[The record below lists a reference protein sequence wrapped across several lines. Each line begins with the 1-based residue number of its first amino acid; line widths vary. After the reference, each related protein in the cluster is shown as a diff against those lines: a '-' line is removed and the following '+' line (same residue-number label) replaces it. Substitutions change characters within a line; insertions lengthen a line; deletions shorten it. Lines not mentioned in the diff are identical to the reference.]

1 MIKSKNQNLYFYCF
15 HKFQPFL
22 SFWLFMS
29 LSLIPIHLFKNLSTV
44 HNFLPWSLCNS
55 FRSSIYLFFLI
66 SMASLL
72 FFLLSLSLSLS
83 LSSLTRPHEAEER
96 RPATWW
102 QTVSAGIGPYRPF
115 QRSFLPKLARIGT
128 NWRKSENPKKKTDTA
143 RTHGQQHCAPH
154 TTSVHIRCGCSG
166 PGAAP
171 VLSRIW
177 HLLDTVTPGVQ
188 LHACPWHFRGK
199 FF

>member
-44 HNFLPWSLCNS
+44 HNFLPCSLCNS

-83 LSSLTRPHEAEER
+83 LSFFFSHK
-96 RPATWW
+96 ATWSRR
-102 QTVSAGIGPYRPF
+102 TEASDMVADCFGRNRAVSAISAPI
-115 QRSFLPKLARIGT
+115 SAKIGT

-154 TTSVHIRCGCSG
+154 TTSVHVRCGCSG

>member
-1 MIKSKNQNLYFYCF
+1 
-15 HKFQPFL
+15 
-22 SFWLFMS
+22 MS
-29 LSLIPIHLFKNLSTV
+29 LSLIPIRLFKNLSTI
-44 HNFLPWSLCNS
+44 HNFLPCSLCNS

-83 LSSLTRPHEAEER
+83 LFSSLTRPREAEER

-128 NWRKSENPKKKTDTA
+128 NWRKSENPKKKKPTQHGHTVSSIAHHTPRRCTSGVGAVALELHPCFLGSDTYW
-143 RTHGQQHCAPH
+143 TQ
-154 TTSVHIRCGCSG
+154 
-166 PGAAP
+166 
-171 VLSRIW
+171 
-177 HLLDTVTPGVQ
+177 
-188 LHACPWHFRGK
+188 
-199 FF
+199 